1 MVAVPASFIR
11 KLLLGRLSLSRSM
24 EHLIVNFSH
33 RPGAVSH
40 SRSIVSKVPVRFVC
54 LSKCVLKTTVSMV
67 KINHWSGCLVYDFA
81 ASLGSKIFLM
91 FYLNA
96 EFLFATAV
104 VSLLKCLTGKL

>member
-40 SRSIVSKVPVRFVC
+40 SRSIVGKVPVRFVC